1 MAITRSKSAITP
13 GQTKRL
19 LKKNKLREFQVNLDR
34 LSTGLYPLTLNHIL
48 FFSIAGKILIIR
60 DLFIRFDT
68 DDAVFRKVL
77 LEKHGIRDCFV
88 RLDCLDVSE
97 IPKLSPKKMFLLAP
111 QNKSARLNV
120 SWLHNQSSSQQ
131 NSEALSSLAVYQV
144 QNDVVPPVAH
154 KNVRRERAKSMFV
167 DNPTTKQTTM
177 DDMHLELHTKFG
189 SPNRG
194 LKSAN
199 NRQLGERKPE
209 PLSEWQKLQEEFK
222 KKVEAIKAKK

>member
-1 MAITRSKSAITP
+1 MI
-13 GQTKRL
+13 
-19 LKKNKLREFQVNLDR
+19 VC
-34 LSTGLYPLTLNHIL
+34 
-48 FFSIAGKILIIR
+48 

-68 DDAVFRKVL
+68 DDAVFRKIL
-77 LEKHGIRDCFV
+77 LEKNGIRDCFV
-88 RLDCLDVSE
+88 RLDRLDVSK
-97 IPKLSPKKMFLLAP
+97 IPKASKKKMFLKAP
-111 QNKSARLNV
+111 KKQSVRLDVN
-120 SWLHNQSSSQQ
+120 WLHNQSSSQQ

-144 QNDVVPPVAH
+144 QNDVVPPVAQ
-154 KNVRRERAKSMFV
+154 KNVRRERAKSMFA
-167 DNPTTKQTTM
+167 DNPTRKQTTM
-177 DDMHLELHTKFG
+177 YDMHLELHTKFG